1 METILDEILNND
13 IYLLITAVLVIVL
26 LFSAIKKIT
35 KLLLYSFVA
44 LAAFFIYLYY
54 TGDTVAGTIEQGQE
68 AVEEA
73 KEKVDEKK
81 EEIEA
86 AKKKAEEQLKK

>member
-1 METILDEILNND
+1 METILTEIANND
-13 IYLLITAVLVIVL
+13 TYLIITGVLVIAL
-26 LFSAIKKIT
+26 IFSAIKKIT
-35 KLLLYSFVA
+35 KLLLYTVVA
-44 LAAFFIYLYY
+44 LAAFFVYLYY
-54 TGDTVAGTIEQGQE
+54 TGESVASTIEQGQE

-81 EEIEA
+81 EEIET